1 MRNERERQSND
12 VNSYVLDTYA
22 LQAFLA
28 AEAGAD
34 AVRDLLVRAVAG
46 KSKVYISWISVAE
59 VYYVTYRK
67 SAVAEERELLANN
80 TIEGIKRLSVQIV
93 PAGESEAL
101 KAGNL
106 KAKYPLSLAD
116 AFVAALGQ
124 MYNAW
129 VVTGDPE
136 FRPLEEA
143 GEIGVFW
150 LPQKPK
156 IR

>member
-1 MRNERERQSND
+1 MSKKRERKSNEL
-12 VNSYVLDTYA
+12 NSYVLDTYA
-22 LQAFLA
+22 LQAFLSG
-28 AEAGAD
+28 ESGAD
-34 AVRDLLVRAVAG
+34 AVRDLLVKAAAG
-46 KSKVYISWISVAE
+46 KSKVYVSWISLAE

-67 SAVAEERELLANN
+67 SALEEKELLANN
-80 TIEGIKRLSVQIV
+80 TIEGLKRLTIEIV

-101 KAGNL
+101 KAGHI

-124 MYNAW
+124 IRNAQ

-136 FRPLEEA
+136 FQSLEEA
-143 GEIGVFW
+143 GEIDVFW